1 MKYIQKTTK
10 TIKEN
15 FLKELLIDRQLI
27 PANDEDYQARYFSPK
42 KDNLEDFALLDNI
55 MAGAECLEKHI
66 KNKSRIYLVVDSDID
81 GFTSSAIL
89 YNYLMENFKDINIEY
104 HIPDGKEHGLDT
116 IMPLLEHEQKYDLII
131 LPDSSSNDYE
141 CHKKLNEMGY
151 EILILDHHEAEK
163 YSENAIVINNQL
175 SKNYPNKSLSGVGVV
190 YKFLQLLDERNGF
203 NSADSFLD
211 MVAVGECGD
220 MMDLNTLEN
229 RFISDYGF
237 SHLKNEGLRQLIKLQ
252 GYSIFGVKL
261 EEITDSF
268 LDNASI
274 TPINAA
280 FYIAPLVNAL
290 IRVGSSKEKELLFQ
304 SFIKGKDI
312 VPSTKRGHKG
322 ETETIA
328 EQSARNCYNARNRQ
342 NKEKEKALELL
353 DIQISNDCL
362 DDNKILILNA
372 DDIDVSNTLTGLC
385 AMGVAAKYKKPVLL
399 GRTTP
404 DGLYLK
410 GSGRGRNGSELKDFR
425 QFLLDSN
432 LIDFAEGHSQAFG
445 HSIKISNIPKL
456 YDYANKELANIN
468 FNEGFY
474 EADFIV
480 NGNCSY
486 LNEMIFDLWKGK
498 NIYGQ
503 NCPEPIIITQNL
515 TIRPD
520 NIKIIGAYKDTVK
533 ITFNN
538 TTFMKFK
545 AKELIEQLQN
555 YPGGFIATIVGRP
568 SVNSWNGIETPQI
581 LIEDIEINKIDNNT
595 F

>member
-89 YNYLMENFKDINIEY
+89 YNYLMENFEDINIEY

-252 GYSIFGVKL
+252 RYSIFGVKL

-399 GRTTP
+399 GRVNKE
-404 DGLYLK
+404 GYLK
-410 GSGRGRNGSELKDFR
+410 GSMRGRGESELKDFR
-425 QFLLDSN
+425 SFLLSSGYMDYV
-432 LIDFAEGHSQAFG
+432 EGHNNAAGFA
-445 HSIKISNIPKL
+445 IKESDVSKL

>member
-27 PANDEDYQARYFSPK
+27 PANDEDYQARYFRPK

-89 YNYLMENFKDINIEY
+89 YNYLMENFEDINIEY

-399 GRTTP
+399 GRVNKE
-404 DGLYLK
+404 GYLK
-410 GSGRGRNGSELKDFR
+410 GSMRGRGESELKDFR
-425 QFLLDSN
+425 SFLLSSGYMDYV
-432 LIDFAEGHSQAFG
+432 EGHNNAAGFA
-445 HSIKISNIPKL
+445 IKESDVSKL

-486 LNEMIFDLWKGK
+486 LNEMIFDLCKGK

>member
-89 YNYLMENFKDINIEY
+89 YNYLMENFEDINIEY

-399 GRTTP
+399 GRVNKE
-404 DGLYLK
+404 GYLK
-410 GSGRGRNGSELKDFR
+410 GSMRGRGESELKDFR
-425 QFLLDSN
+425 SFLLSSGYMDYV
-432 LIDFAEGHSQAFG
+432 EGHNNAAGFA
-445 HSIKISNIPKL
+445 IKESDISKL

-545 AKELIEQLQN
+545 AKELIEQLQS

>member
-27 PANDEDYQARYFSPK
+27 PANDEDYQARYFRPK

-89 YNYLMENFKDINIEY
+89 YNYLMENFEDINIEY

-399 GRTTP
+399 GRVNKE
-404 DGLYLK
+404 GYLK
-410 GSGRGRNGSELKDFR
+410 GSMRGRGESELKDFR
-425 QFLLDSN
+425 SFLLSSGYMDYV
-432 LIDFAEGHSQAFG
+432 EGHNNAAGFA
-445 HSIKISNIPKL
+445 IKESDVSKL

-515 TIRPD
+515 TIRQD

>member
-89 YNYLMENFKDINIEY
+89 YNYLMENFEDINIEY
-104 HIPDGKEHGLDT
+104 HIRDGKEHGLDT

-399 GRTTP
+399 GRVNKE
-404 DGLYLK
+404 GYLK
-410 GSGRGRNGSELKDFR
+410 GSMRGRGESELKDFR
-425 QFLLDSN
+425 SFLLSSGYMDYV
-432 LIDFAEGHSQAFG
+432 EGHNNAAGFA
-445 HSIKISNIPKL
+445 IKESDVSKL

-545 AKELIEQLQN
+545 AKELIEQLQS

>member
-304 SFIKGKDI
+304 SFIKGKEI

-342 NKEKEKALELL
+342 NKEKEKVLELL

-399 GRTTP
+399 GRVNKE
-404 DGLYLK
+404 GYLK
-410 GSGRGRNGSELKDFR
+410 GSMRGRGESELKDFR
-425 QFLLDSN
+425 SFLLSSGYMDYV
-432 LIDFAEGHSQAFG
+432 EGHNNAAGFA
-445 HSIKISNIPKL
+445 IKESDVSKL

>member
-175 SKNYPNKSLSGVGVV
+175 SKNYPNKSLSCVGVV

-252 GYSIFGVKL
+252 GYSIFGVKI

-399 GRTTP
+399 GRVNKE
-404 DGLYLK
+404 GYLK
-410 GSGRGRNGSELKDFR
+410 GSMRGRGESELKDFR
-425 QFLLDSN
+425 SFLLSSGYMDYV
-432 LIDFAEGHSQAFG
+432 EGHNNAAGFA
-445 HSIKISNIPKL
+445 IKESDISKL

>member
-66 KNKSRIYLVVDSDID
+66 ENKNRIYLVVDSDID

-141 CHKKLNEMGY
+141 CHEKLSNMGY

-399 GRTTP
+399 GRVNKE
-404 DGLYLK
+404 GYLK
-410 GSGRGRNGSELKDFR
+410 GSMRGRGESELKDFR
-425 QFLLDSN
+425 SFLLSSGYMDYV
-432 LIDFAEGHSQAFG
+432 EGHNNAAGFA
-445 HSIKISNIPKL
+445 IKESDISKL

-545 AKELIEQLQN
+545 AKELIEQLQS

-568 SVNSWNGIETPQI
+568 SVNSWNGTETPQI

>member
-89 YNYLMENFKDINIEY
+89 YNYLMENFEDINIEY

-399 GRTTP
+399 GRVNKE
-404 DGLYLK
+404 GYLK
-410 GSGRGRNGSELKDFR
+410 GSMRGRGESELKDFR
-425 QFLLDSN
+425 SFLLSSGYMDYV
-432 LIDFAEGHSQAFG
+432 EGHNNAAGFA
-445 HSIKISNIPKL
+445 IKESDVSKL

-568 SVNSWNGIETPQI
+568 SVNSWNGVETPQI
-581 LIEDIEINKIDNNT
+581 LIEDIEINQIDNNT

>member
-55 MAGAECLEKHI
+55 MAGADCLEKHI

-362 DDNKILILNA
+362 DDNKILILKA

-399 GRTTP
+399 GRVNKE
-404 DGLYLK
+404 GYLK
-410 GSGRGRNGSELKDFR
+410 GSMRGRGESELKDFR
-425 QFLLDSN
+425 NFLLSSGYMDYV
-432 LIDFAEGHSQAFG
+432 EGHNNAAGFA
-445 HSIKISNIPKL
+445 IKESDVSKL

>member
-10 TIKEN
+10 TIKDN

-89 YNYLMENFKDINIEY
+89 YNYLMENFEDINIEY

-399 GRTTP
+399 GRVNKE
-404 DGLYLK
+404 GYLK
-410 GSGRGRNGSELKDFR
+410 GSMRGRGESELKDFR
-425 QFLLDSN
+425 SFLLSSGYMDYV
-432 LIDFAEGHSQAFG
+432 EGHNNAAGFA
-445 HSIKISNIPKL
+445 IKESDVSKL

>member
-27 PANDEDYQARYFSPK
+27 PSDDFDYQEKYFKPK
-42 KDNLEDFALLDNI
+42 KDNLEDCSFLDNI
-55 MAGAECLEKHI
+55 LAGAECLEKHI

-89 YNYLMENFKDINIEY
+89 YNYLMDNFGEVNIEY

-116 IMPLLEHEQKYDLII
+116 IMPLLENEQKYDLII

-141 CHKKLNEMGY
+141 CHEKLSNMGY

-203 NSADSFLD
+203 DSADSFLD

-252 GYSIFGVKL
+252 GYSIFGVKI
-261 EEITDSF
+261 EEITESF
-268 LDNASI
+268 LNNAAI

-290 IRVGSSKEKELLFQ
+290 IRVGSPKEKELLFQ
-304 SFIKGKDI
+304 SFIKGKEI
-312 VPSTKRGHKG
+312 IPSTKRGHKG
-322 ETETIA
+322 EFETIA
-328 EQSARNCYNARNRQ
+328 EQSARNCYNARSRQ

-385 AMGVAAKYKKPVLL
+385 AMGVSAKYKKPVLL
-399 GRTTP
+399 GRVNK
-404 DGLYLK
+404 DGYLK
-410 GSGRGRNGSELKDFR
+410 GSMRGRGESELKDFR
-425 QFLLDSN
+425 SFLLESGYMDYV
-432 LIDFAEGHSQAFG
+432 EGHNNAAGFA
-445 HSIKISNIPKL
+445 IKESDIPKL
-456 YDYANKELANIN
+456 YQYANKKLKDIN

-474 EADFIV
+474 EADFII

-503 NCPEPIIITQNL
+503 NCPEPIIVTQNL

-520 NIKIIGAYKDTVK
+520 NIKIIGAYKDTIK

-545 AKELIEQLQN
+545 AKDLIEQLQN
-555 YPGGFIATIVGRP
+555 YSGGFIATIVGRP

-581 LIEDIEINKIDNNT
+581 LIEDIEINQIDNNT

>member
-89 YNYLMENFKDINIEY
+89 YNYLMENFEDINIEY

-399 GRTTP
+399 GRVNKE
-404 DGLYLK
+404 GYLK
-410 GSGRGRNGSELKDFR
+410 GSMRGRGESELKDFR
-425 QFLLDSN
+425 SFLLSSGYMDYV
-432 LIDFAEGHSQAFG
+432 EGHNNAAGFA
-445 HSIKISNIPKL
+445 IKESDVSKL

-545 AKELIEQLQN
+545 AKELIEQLQS

-568 SVNSWNGIETPQI
+568 SVNSWNGTETPQI

>member
-312 VPSTKRGHKG
+312 IPSTKRGHKG

-399 GRTTP
+399 GRVNKE
-404 DGLYLK
+404 GYLK
-410 GSGRGRNGSELKDFR
+410 GSMRGRGESELKDFR
-425 QFLLDSN
+425 SFLLSSGYMDYV
-432 LIDFAEGHSQAFG
+432 EGHNNAAGFA
-445 HSIKISNIPKL
+445 IKESDISKL

-568 SVNSWNGIETPQI
+568 SVNSWNGTETPQI

>member
-89 YNYLMENFKDINIEY
+89 YNYLMENFEDINIEY

-116 IMPLLEHEQKYDLII
+116 IMPLLENEQKYDLII

-399 GRTTP
+399 GRVNKE
-404 DGLYLK
+404 GYLK
-410 GSGRGRNGSELKDFR
+410 GSMRGRGESELKDFR
-425 QFLLDSN
+425 SFLLSSGYMDYV
-432 LIDFAEGHSQAFG
+432 EGHNNAAGFA
-445 HSIKISNIPKL
+445 IKESDVSKL
-456 YDYANKELANIN
+456 YDYANKKLANIN

-555 YPGGFIATIVGRP
+555 YPDGFIATIVGRP

>member
-89 YNYLMENFKDINIEY
+89 YNYLMENFEDINIEY

-203 NSADSFLD
+203 DSADSFLD

-399 GRTTP
+399 GRVNKE
-404 DGLYLK
+404 GYLK
-410 GSGRGRNGSELKDFR
+410 GSMRGRGESELKDFR
-425 QFLLDSN
+425 SFLLSSGYMDYV
-432 LIDFAEGHSQAFG
+432 EGHNNAAGFA
-445 HSIKISNIPKL
+445 IKESDISKL

-486 LNEMIFDLWKGK
+486 LNEMIFDLWRGK

-568 SVNSWNGIETPQI
+568 SVNSWNGTETPQI

>member
-362 DDNKILILNA
+362 DDNKILILKA

-399 GRTTP
+399 GRVNKE
-404 DGLYLK
+404 GYLK
-410 GSGRGRNGSELKDFR
+410 GSMRGRGESELKDFR
-425 QFLLDSN
+425 SFLLSSGYMDYV
-432 LIDFAEGHSQAFG
+432 EGHNNAAGFA
-445 HSIKISNIPKL
+445 IKESDVSKL

>member
-55 MAGAECLEKHI
+55 VAGAECLEKHI

-89 YNYLMENFKDINIEY
+89 YNYLMENFEDINIEY

-399 GRTTP
+399 GRVNKE
-404 DGLYLK
+404 GYLK
-410 GSGRGRNGSELKDFR
+410 GSMRGRGESELKDFR
-425 QFLLDSN
+425 SFLLSSGYMDYV
-432 LIDFAEGHSQAFG
+432 EGHNNAAGFA
-445 HSIKISNIPKL
+445 IKESDVSKL

>member
-89 YNYLMENFKDINIEY
+89 YNYLMENFEDINIEY

-141 CHKKLNEMGY
+141 CHKKLSEMGY

-399 GRTTP
+399 GRVNKE
-404 DGLYLK
+404 GYLK
-410 GSGRGRNGSELKDFR
+410 GSMRGRGESELKDFR
-425 QFLLDSN
+425 SFLLSSGYMDYV
-432 LIDFAEGHSQAFG
+432 EGHNNAAGFA
-445 HSIKISNIPKL
+445 IKESDVSKL

>member
-89 YNYLMENFKDINIEY
+89 YNYLMENFEDINIEY

-175 SKNYPNKSLSGVGVV
+175 SKNYPHKSLSGVGVV

-399 GRTTP
+399 GRVNKE
-404 DGLYLK
+404 GYLK
-410 GSGRGRNGSELKDFR
+410 GSMRGRGESELKDFR
-425 QFLLDSN
+425 SFLLSSGYMDYV
-432 LIDFAEGHSQAFG
+432 EGHNNAAGFA
-445 HSIKISNIPKL
+445 IKESDVSKL

>member
-1 MKYIQKTTK
+1 VKYIQKTTK

-89 YNYLMENFKDINIEY
+89 YNYLMENFEDINIEY

-252 GYSIFGVKL
+252 RYSIFGVKL

-399 GRTTP
+399 GRVNKE
-404 DGLYLK
+404 GYLK
-410 GSGRGRNGSELKDFR
+410 GSMRGRGESELKDFR
-425 QFLLDSN
+425 SFLLSSGYMDYV
-432 LIDFAEGHSQAFG
+432 EGHNNAAGFA
-445 HSIKISNIPKL
+445 IKESDVSKL

>member
-203 NSADSFLD
+203 DSADSFLD

-399 GRTTP
+399 GRVNKE
-404 DGLYLK
+404 GYLK
-410 GSGRGRNGSELKDFR
+410 GSMRGRGESELKDFR
-425 QFLLDSN
+425 SFLLSSGYMDYV
-432 LIDFAEGHSQAFG
+432 EGHNNAAGFA
-445 HSIKISNIPKL
+445 IKESDVSKL

>member
-10 TIKEN
+10 IIKEN

-237 SHLKNEGLRQLIKLQ
+237 SHLKNDGLRQLIKLQ

-312 VPSTKRGHKG
+312 IPSTKRGHKG

-399 GRTTP
+399 GRVNKE
-404 DGLYLK
+404 GYLK
-410 GSGRGRNGSELKDFR
+410 GSMRGRGESELKDFR
-425 QFLLDSN
+425 SFLLSSGYMDYV
-432 LIDFAEGHSQAFG
+432 EGHNNAAGFA
-445 HSIKISNIPKL
+445 IKESDISKL

-503 NCPEPIIITQNL
+503 NCPEPIIVTQNL

-520 NIKIIGAYKDTVK
+520 NIKIIGAYKDTIK

-545 AKELIEQLQN
+545 AKDLIEQLQN
-555 YPGGFIATIVGRP
+555 YSGGFIATIVGRP

-581 LIEDIEINKIDNNT
+581 LIEDIEINQIDNNT

>member
-89 YNYLMENFKDINIEY
+89 YNYLMENFGDINIEY

-399 GRTTP
+399 GRVNKE
-404 DGLYLK
+404 GYLK
-410 GSGRGRNGSELKDFR
+410 GSMRGRGESELKDFR
-425 QFLLDSN
+425 SFLLSSGYMDYV
-432 LIDFAEGHSQAFG
+432 EGHNNAAGFA
-445 HSIKISNIPKL
+445 IKESDVSKL

-545 AKELIEQLQN
+545 AKELIEQLQS

>member
-89 YNYLMENFKDINIEY
+89 YNYLMENFEDINIEY

-252 GYSIFGVKL
+252 GYSIFGVKI
-261 EEITDSF
+261 EEITDNF

-399 GRTTP
+399 GRVNKE
-404 DGLYLK
+404 GYLK
-410 GSGRGRNGSELKDFR
+410 GSMRGRGESELKDFR
-425 QFLLDSN
+425 SFLLSSGY
-432 LIDFAEGHSQAFG
+432 IDYVEGHNNAAGFA
-445 HSIKISNIPKL
+445 IKESDVSKL

-545 AKELIEQLQN
+545 AKELIEQLQS

>member
-89 YNYLMENFKDINIEY
+89 YNYLMENFEDINIEY

-116 IMPLLEHEQKYDLII
+116 IMPLLENEQKYDLII

-399 GRTTP
+399 GRVNKE
-404 DGLYLK
+404 GYLK
-410 GSGRGRNGSELKDFR
+410 GSMRGRGESELKDFR
-425 QFLLDSN
+425 SFLLSSGYMDYV
-432 LIDFAEGHSQAFG
+432 EGHNNAAGFA
-445 HSIKISNIPKL
+445 IKESDVSKL

>member
-27 PANDEDYQARYFSPK
+27 PANDEDYQTRYFSPK

-89 YNYLMENFKDINIEY
+89 YNYLMENFEDINIEY

-399 GRTTP
+399 GRVNKE
-404 DGLYLK
+404 GYLK
-410 GSGRGRNGSELKDFR
+410 GSMRGRGESELKDFR
-425 QFLLDSN
+425 SFLLSSGYMDYV
-432 LIDFAEGHSQAFG
+432 EGHNNAAGFA
-445 HSIKISNIPKL
+445 IKESDISKL
-456 YDYANKELANIN
+456 YDYANKKLANIN

>member
-81 GFTSSAIL
+81 GFTSSVIL

-399 GRTTP
+399 GRVNKE
-404 DGLYLK
+404 GYLK
-410 GSGRGRNGSELKDFR
+410 GSMRGRGESELKDFR
-425 QFLLDSN
+425 SFLLSSGYMDYV
-432 LIDFAEGHSQAFG
+432 EGHNNAAGFA
-445 HSIKISNIPKL
+445 IKESDVSKL

-545 AKELIEQLQN
+545 AKELIEQLQS

>member
-27 PANDEDYQARYFSPK
+27 PSDDFDYQEKYFKPK
-42 KDNLEDFALLDNI
+42 KDNLEDCLLLDNI
-55 MAGAECLEKHI
+55 LAGAKCLEKHI
-66 KNKSRIYLVVDSDID
+66 QNKSRIYLVVDSDID

-89 YNYLMENFKDINIEY
+89 YNYLMDNFGEVNIEY

-116 IMPLLEHEQKYDLII
+116 IMPLLENEQKYDLII

-141 CHKKLNEMGY
+141 CHEKLSNMGY

-203 NSADSFLD
+203 DSADSFLD

-252 GYSIFGVKL
+252 GYSIFGVKI
-261 EEITDSF
+261 EEITENF
-268 LDNASI
+268 LNNAAI

-290 IRVGSSKEKELLFQ
+290 IRVGSPKEKELLFQ
-304 SFIKGKDI
+304 SFIKGKEVI
-312 VPSTKRGHKG
+312 PSTKRGHRG
-322 ETETIA
+322 EFETIA
-328 EQSARNCYNARNRQ
+328 EQSARNCYNARSRQ

-399 GRTTP
+399 GRVNK
-404 DGLYLK
+404 DGYLK
-410 GSGRGRNGSELKDFR
+410 GSMRGRGESELKDFR
-425 QFLLDSN
+425 SFLLESGYMDYV
-432 LIDFAEGHSQAFG
+432 EGHNNAAGFALKESD
-445 HSIKISNIPKL
+445 IPKL
-456 YDYANKELANIN
+456 YQYANKKLENIN

-474 EADFIV
+474 EADFII

-503 NCPEPIIITQNL
+503 NCPEPIIVTQNL

-520 NIKIIGAYKDTVK
+520 NIKIIGAYKDTIK

-545 AKELIEQLQN
+545 AKDLIEQLQN
-555 YPGGFIATIVGRP
+555 YSSGFIATIVGRP
-568 SVNSWNGIETPQI
+568 SVNSWNGVETPQI
-581 LIEDIEINKIDNNT
+581 LIEDIEINQIDNNT

>member
-55 MAGAECLEKHI
+55 MTGAECLEKHI
-66 KNKSRIYLVVDSDID
+66 KNKNRIYLVVDSDID

-252 GYSIFGVKL
+252 GYSIFGVKI
-261 EEITDSF
+261 EEITENF
-268 LDNASI
+268 LNNATI

-290 IRVGSSKEKELLFQ
+290 IRVGSPKEKKLLFQ
-304 SFIKGKDI
+304 SFIKGKEI
-312 VPSTKRGHKG
+312 IPSTKRGHKG
-322 ETETIA
+322 EFETIA
-328 EQSARNCYNARNRQ
+328 EQSARNCYNARSRQ

-385 AMGVAAKYKKPVLL
+385 AMGVSAKYKKPVLL
-399 GRTTP
+399 GRVNK
-404 DGLYLK
+404 DGYLK
-410 GSGRGRNGSELKDFR
+410 GSMRGRGESELKDFR
-425 QFLLDSN
+425 SFLLESGYMDYV
-432 LIDFAEGHSQAFG
+432 EGHNNAAGFA
-445 HSIKISNIPKL
+445 IKESDIPKL
-456 YDYANKELANIN
+456 YQYANKKLEDIN

-474 EADFIV
+474 EADFII

-503 NCPEPIIITQNL
+503 NCPEPIIVTQNL

-520 NIKIIGAYKDTVK
+520 NIKIIGAYKDTLK

-545 AKELIEQLQN
+545 AKDLIEQLQN
-555 YPGGFIATIVGRP
+555 YSGGFIATIVGRP
-568 SVNSWNGIETPQI
+568 SVNSWNGVETPQI
-581 LIEDIEINKIDNNT
+581 LIEDIEINQIDNNT

>member
-312 VPSTKRGHKG
+312 VLSTKRGHKG

-399 GRTTP
+399 GRVNKE
-404 DGLYLK
+404 GYLK
-410 GSGRGRNGSELKDFR
+410 GSMRGRGESELKDFR
-425 QFLLDSN
+425 SFLLSSGYMDYV
-432 LIDFAEGHSQAFG
+432 EGHNNAAGFA
-445 HSIKISNIPKL
+445 IKESDISKL

-568 SVNSWNGIETPQI
+568 SVNSWNGTETPQI

>member
-27 PANDEDYQARYFSPK
+27 PANDENYQARYFSPK

-89 YNYLMENFKDINIEY
+89 YNYLMENFEDINIEY

-399 GRTTP
+399 GRVNKE
-404 DGLYLK
+404 GYLK
-410 GSGRGRNGSELKDFR
+410 GSMRGRGESELKDFR
-425 QFLLDSN
+425 SFLLSSGYMDYV
-432 LIDFAEGHSQAFG
+432 EGHNNAAGFA
-445 HSIKISNIPKL
+445 IKESDVSKL

-545 AKELIEQLQN
+545 AKELIEQLQS

>member
-81 GFTSSAIL
+81 GFTSSSIL

-116 IMPLLEHEQKYDLII
+116 IMPLLENEQKYDLII

-141 CHKKLNEMGY
+141 CHEKLSNMGY

-203 NSADSFLD
+203 DSADSFLD

-252 GYSIFGVKL
+252 GYSIFGVKI
-261 EEITDSF
+261 EEITESF
-268 LDNASI
+268 LNNAAI

-290 IRVGSSKEKELLFQ
+290 IRVGSPKEKELLFQ
-304 SFIKGKDI
+304 SFINGKEI
-312 VPSTKRGHKG
+312 IPSTKRGHKG
-322 ETETIA
+322 EFETIA
-328 EQSARNCYNARNRQ
+328 EQSARNCYNARSRQ

-385 AMGVAAKYKKPVLL
+385 AMGVSAKYKKPVLL
-399 GRTTP
+399 GRVNK
-404 DGLYLK
+404 DGYLK
-410 GSGRGRNGSELKDFR
+410 GSMRGRGESELKDFR
-425 QFLLDSN
+425 SFLLESGYMDYV
-432 LIDFAEGHSQAFG
+432 EGHNNAAGFA
-445 HSIKISNIPKL
+445 IKESDIPKL
-456 YDYANKELANIN
+456 YQYANKKLKDIN

-474 EADFIV
+474 EADFII

-503 NCPEPIIITQNL
+503 NCPEPIIVTQNL

-520 NIKIIGAYKDTVK
+520 NIKIIGAYKDTIK

-545 AKELIEQLQN
+545 AKDLIEQLQN
-555 YPGGFIATIVGRP
+555 YSGGFIATIVGRP

-581 LIEDIEINKIDNNT
+581 LIEDIEINQIDNNT

>member
-10 TIKEN
+10 IIKEN

-304 SFIKGKDI
+304 SFIKGEDI

-399 GRTTP
+399 GRVNKE
-404 DGLYLK
+404 GYLK
-410 GSGRGRNGSELKDFR
+410 GSMRGRGESELKDFR
-425 QFLLDSN
+425 SFLLSSGYMDYV
-432 LIDFAEGHSQAFG
+432 EGHNNAAGFA
-445 HSIKISNIPKL
+445 IKESDISKL

-545 AKELIEQLQN
+545 AKELIEQLQS

-568 SVNSWNGIETPQI
+568 SVNSWNGTETPQI

>member
-81 GFTSSAIL
+81 GFTSSSIL

-116 IMPLLEHEQKYDLII
+116 IMPLLENEQKYDLII

-141 CHKKLNEMGY
+141 CHEKLSNMGY

-203 NSADSFLD
+203 DSADSFLD

-252 GYSIFGVKL
+252 GYSIFGVKI
-261 EEITDSF
+261 EEITESF
-268 LDNASI
+268 LNNAAI

-290 IRVGSSKEKELLFQ
+290 IRVGSPKEKELLFQ
-304 SFIKGKDI
+304 SFIKGKEI
-312 VPSTKRGHKG
+312 IPSTKRGHKG
-322 ETETIA
+322 EFETIA
-328 EQSARNCYNARNRQ
+328 EQSARNCYNARSRQ

-385 AMGVAAKYKKPVLL
+385 AMGVSAKYKKPVLL
-399 GRTTP
+399 GRVNK
-404 DGLYLK
+404 DGYLK
-410 GSGRGRNGSELKDFR
+410 GSMRGRGESELKDFR
-425 QFLLDSN
+425 SFLLESGYMDYV
-432 LIDFAEGHSQAFG
+432 EGHNNAAGFA
-445 HSIKISNIPKL
+445 IKESDIPKL
-456 YDYANKELANIN
+456 YQYANKKLKDIN

-474 EADFIV
+474 EADFII

-503 NCPEPIIITQNL
+503 NCPEPIIVTQNL

-520 NIKIIGAYKDTVK
+520 NIKIIGAYKDTIK

-545 AKELIEQLQN
+545 AKDLIEQLQN
-555 YPGGFIATIVGRP
+555 YSGGFIATIVGRP

-581 LIEDIEINKIDNNT
+581 LIEDIEINQIDNNT

>member
-399 GRTTP
+399 GRVNKE
-404 DGLYLK
+404 GYLK
-410 GSGRGRNGSELKDFR
+410 GSMRGRGESELKDFR
-425 QFLLDSN
+425 SFLLSSGYMDYV
-432 LIDFAEGHSQAFG
+432 EGHNNAAGFA
-445 HSIKISNIPKL
+445 IKESDVSKL

-555 YPGGFIATIVGRP
+555 YPHGFIATIVGRP

>member
-89 YNYLMENFKDINIEY
+89 YNYLMENFEDINIEY

-312 VPSTKRGHKG
+312 IPSTKRGHKG

-399 GRTTP
+399 GRVNKE
-404 DGLYLK
+404 GYLK
-410 GSGRGRNGSELKDFR
+410 GSMRGRGESELKDFR
-425 QFLLDSN
+425 SFLLSSGYMDYV
-432 LIDFAEGHSQAFG
+432 EGHNNAAGFA
-445 HSIKISNIPKL
+445 IKESDVSKL

-555 YPGGFIATIVGRP
+555 YPSGFIATIVGRP

>member
-89 YNYLMENFKDINIEY
+89 YNYLMENFEDINIEY

-141 CHKKLNEMGY
+141 CHKKLKEMGY

-399 GRTTP
+399 GRVNKE
-404 DGLYLK
+404 GYLK
-410 GSGRGRNGSELKDFR
+410 GSMRGRGESELKDFR
-425 QFLLDSN
+425 SFLLSSGYMDYV
-432 LIDFAEGHSQAFG
+432 EGHNNAAGFA
-445 HSIKISNIPKL
+445 IKESDVSKL

>member
-42 KDNLEDFALLDNI
+42 KDNLEDFALFDNI

-89 YNYLMENFKDINIEY
+89 YNYLMENFEDINIEY

-399 GRTTP
+399 GRVNKE
-404 DGLYLK
+404 GYLK
-410 GSGRGRNGSELKDFR
+410 GSMRGRGESELKDFR
-425 QFLLDSN
+425 SFLLSSGYMDYV
-432 LIDFAEGHSQAFG
+432 EGHNNAAGFA
-445 HSIKISNIPKL
+445 IKESDVSKL

-545 AKELIEQLQN
+545 AKELIEQLQS

>member
-10 TIKEN
+10 IIKEN

-312 VPSTKRGHKG
+312 IPSTKRGHKG

-399 GRTTP
+399 GRVNKE
-404 DGLYLK
+404 GYLK
-410 GSGRGRNGSELKDFR
+410 GSMRGRGESELKDFR
-425 QFLLDSN
+425 SFLLSSGYMDYV
-432 LIDFAEGHSQAFG
+432 EGHNNAAGFA
-445 HSIKISNIPKL
+445 IKESDISKL

-568 SVNSWNGIETPQI
+568 SVNSWNGTETPQI